1 MACVKGDLLRYCCR
15 FLPLAAIGIA
25 CSTGETSAE
34 SFDDS
39 SPRHPHGCHPR
50 GPALCVNKKS
60 TFLLSIPS
68 QSRCARQLPQR
79 GSPWHF
85 GQLLLFV
92 WVCSVV
98 KQWPRSPWQLLLTS
112 VAEPRCF
119 FTTQYLSH
127 PARPKPACQ
136 WLSLWESWQ
145 SLMALP
151 ERVTSPASYAAL
163 AARPGGRPAI
173 DYGWPGRRAERP
185 HCP

>member
-60 TFLLSIPS
+60 TFLLSMPS

-98 KQWPRSPWQLLLTS
+98 KQQPP
-112 VAEPRCF
+112 
-119 FTTQYLSH
+119 
-127 PARPKPACQ
+127 
-136 WLSLWESWQ
+136 LSLAAVADLGRGARMLFHNAISF
-145 SLMALP
+145 SSSTAKTGLPMALP
-151 ERVTSPASYAAL
+151 LGELAKPAGFA
-163 AARPGGRPAI
+163 
-173 DYGWPGRRAERP
+173 
-185 HCP
+185 